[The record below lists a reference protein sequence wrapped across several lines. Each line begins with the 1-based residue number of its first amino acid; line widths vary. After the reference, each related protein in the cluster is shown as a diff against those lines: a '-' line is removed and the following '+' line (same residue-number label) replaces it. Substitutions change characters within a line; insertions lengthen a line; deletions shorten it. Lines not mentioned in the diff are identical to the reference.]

1 MSKNKEP
8 INPEVTP
15 EEENPEVWEPEE
27 TAEEAEPMVPEALL
41 KAETD
46 KYLRLAAEYDNY
58 KKRSQKEREALFTDV
73 RCDTVAKLLPVYD
86 NLVRALK
93 QETADAAF
101 KKGVEMTMT
110 QLEDIFA
117 KMNVTAI
124 EALGK
129 TFDPNLHNA
138 VLHVDDEAFGEN
150 EIVEE
155 FEKGFRL
162 GEKVIRFSVVKVAN

>member
-1 MSKNKEP
+1 MKK
-8 INPEVTP
+8 
-15 EEENPEVWEPEE
+15 EEEPEPEE
-27 TAEEAEPMVPEALL
+27 PEKEEEKEEEGEDDDDEE
-41 KAETD
+41 ETD